1 MMRKFMIS
9 TTKIVMKLMVIKSM
23 KRIQI
28 KFMKPIIKYIRP
40 KSYKAHSSKSYK
52 VHGNKSYEAHSNKSY
67 EANSKA
73 SEEVNVD
80 QSIPI
85 IIVKY
90 LRKIKEAMEG
100 RESIQYIQLSTF
112 MIKYINCMCYKLQ
125 LLHSVMYFSNCLF
138 AN

>member
-1 MMRKFMIS
+1 
-9 TTKIVMKLMVIKSM
+9 
-23 KRIQI
+23 
-28 KFMKPIIKYIRP
+28 MKPIIKYIRP
-40 KSYKAHSSKSYK
+40 KSYKAYSSKSYEAHGSNSYKVHGNKSYEALGSKCYK

-112 MIKYINCMCYKLQ
+112 MLKYINCICYKLQ